1 MAQIED
7 LGKKSLADLSQDE
20 ALEMLRVIRLSRRT
34 QKAPKKSPKATKA
47 KKTQSSGKLSAA
59 QAKLLLKMLE
69 G

>member
-1 MAQIED
+1 MAQIAD

-34 QKAPKKSPKATKA
+34 QKAPKKTSKATRA
-47 KKTQSSGKLSAA
+47 KKTTSAGKMSAD
-59 QAKLLLKMLE
+59 QAKQLLKMLE